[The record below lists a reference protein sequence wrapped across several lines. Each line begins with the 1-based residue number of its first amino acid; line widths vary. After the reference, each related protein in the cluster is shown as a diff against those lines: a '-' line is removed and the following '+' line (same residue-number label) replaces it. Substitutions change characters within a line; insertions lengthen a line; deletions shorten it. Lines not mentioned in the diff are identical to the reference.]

1 MPDPAAAPGAAPTN
15 PEAGKAA
22 GSAVPPTAT
31 REGDAPVTQK
41 EFTESLDKL
50 RNALFAEQR
59 RALEKLVPTEP
70 KKPDDPPQPGDDGSL
85 KEQFQ
90 KFRAERDRKEAEQE
104 REKAELAR
112 ERRDN
117 ALDAAITALKLGDD
131 DLKFF
136 KAFVEQEYGARI
148 KVEGRQVFFE
158 AEDLS
163 RKTVKELVAETF
175 KTHGKRFQPAQSLP
189 GGTGLGSSPGASG
202 AGGTHPWSAMKY
214 DELMKRAQT
223 DPAQFKKYFLE
234 HRQEFEQ
241 QRAAAAHG

>member
-15 PEAGKAA
+15 PEAGKPA
-22 GSAVPPTAT
+22 GSAVPPTAN

-41 EFTESLDKL
+41 EFTESLEKL

-59 RALEKLVPTEP
+59 RALEKLIPTEP
-70 KKPDDPPQPGDDGSL
+70 KKSDEAAKPADEGTL
-85 KEQFQ
+85 KDQFE
-90 KFRAERDRKEAEQE
+90 KFRAERDGE
-104 REKAELAR
+104 RADLAR

-117 ALDAAITALKLGDD
+117 TLDAAIGALKLDPDD
-131 DLKFF
+131 ADFF
-136 KAFVEQEYGARI
+136 KAFVEQKHGARI

-163 RKTVKELVAETF
+163 RRTVKELVAETF

-189 GGTGLGSSPGASG
+189 GGTGLGSSPGASS
-202 AGGTHPWSAMKY
+202 AGGTHPWSALKY
-214 DELMKRAQT
+214 DELMKRAQA
-223 DPAQFKKYFLE
+223 DPAQFKKYFVE